1 MRKRKLV
8 EARKEERLLKFLKLT
23 KTGKYAPIEESSLP
37 YARVKEEREE
47 DVDIYQE
54 DYYYALS

>member
-8 EARKEERLLKFLKLT
+8 EAHKEERLLKFLKLT
-23 KTGKYAPIEESSLP
+23 KTGKYAAIEESSLP

-47 DVDIYQE
+47 DIDIYQE
-54 DYYYALS
+54 DYYYTLS

>member
-1 MRKRKLV
+1 MRKRQLV
-8 EARKEERLLKFLKLT
+8 EAHKEEKLLKFLKLT
-23 KTGKYAPIEESSLP
+23 KAGRYATVEESSLP